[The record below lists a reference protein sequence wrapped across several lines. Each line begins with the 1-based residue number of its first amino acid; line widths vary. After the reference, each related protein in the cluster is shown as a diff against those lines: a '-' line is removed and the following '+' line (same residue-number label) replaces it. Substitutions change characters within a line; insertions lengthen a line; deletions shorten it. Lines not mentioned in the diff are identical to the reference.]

1 MNYDYDFFVIGGGSG
16 GVRAARI
23 ASQHGAKVALA
34 ESALL
39 GGTCVNVGCVPKK
52 LLVMASHVRDELDDA
67 AGFGWTVGD
76 SSFDW
81 PRLIANKDKELARL
95 RGFYRKGLDA
105 AGVTI
110 LQERARLISNHEIE
124 IGSQRVS
131 AKTILIATGGRA
143 DKPDVPGAELAI
155 TSDDAFALP
164 SLPKRVLVY
173 GAGYIGLEF
182 AGVFR
187 GLGAEVTVVHR
198 SPQVLR
204 GFDAD
209 VSEAVADALAHR
221 GIRFEPETTV
231 ESVQRQAE
239 ALRVPL
245 SGGKNVTADVVLF
258 ATGRTPNTDNLGLE
272 AAGVTLGQR
281 GEVVVDTDS
290 RSSVDNIYAVGD
302 CTDRITLTPVA
313 IAEGHAVAD
322 TLFGNKRRQADHQL
336 VPTAVFSQP
345 TVATVGLT
353 EEQARAQFSDV
364 HIYQTRV
371 RPMKDTLGGREER
384 AMFKLVVDGA
394 TDRVIGCHLVGPY
407 VDEIIQGIAVA
418 MRCGVTKTQLDSTVG
433 IHPSLGEDLLTIR
446 QRTR

>member
-67 AGFGWTVGD
+67 AGFGWTVGE
-76 SSFDW
+76 STFDW
-81 PRLIANKDKELARL
+81 PTLIANKDKELARL
-95 RGFYRKGLDA
+95 RGFYRKGLDS
-105 AGVTI
+105 AGVTT
-110 LQERARLISNHEIE
+110 LQGRARLVSPHEIE
-124 IGSQRVS
+124 VGTQRIS

-164 SLPKRVLVY
+164 SLPKRVLIY
-173 GAGYIGLEF
+173 GAGYVGLEF

-187 GLGAEVTVVHR
+187 GLGSDVTVVHR
-198 SPQVLR
+198 SAQVLR

-221 GIRFEPETTV
+221 GICLEAKTTV
-231 ESVQRQAE
+231 ESLQRQGD
-239 ALRVPL
+239 ALRVQL
-245 SGGKNVTADVVLF
+245 SGGKHVTADVVLF

-272 AAGVTLGQR
+272 AAGVKLGQR
-281 GEVVVDTDS
+281 GEVIVDADS

-302 CTDRITLTPVA
+302 CTDRIALTPVA

-322 TLFGNKRRQADHQL
+322 TVFGGKPHQADHHL
-336 VPTAVFSQP
+336 VPTAVFTQP

-353 EEQARAQFSDV
+353 EEQARAQLSDV
-364 HIYQTRV
+364 HIYQARV

-394 TDRVIGCHLVGPY
+394 TDRVIGCHLVGPH

-418 MRCGVTKTQLDSTVG
+418 MRCGVTKAQLDSTVG